1 MCFDA
6 KECVADTFPLQNIH
20 AHQVRFMENFEKQG
34 GIAFLIIYY
43 TARNILYYMRFQ
55 EVQAFWKRAEEGG
68 RKSFRFEELDP
79 RFFLELQ
86 GGIYVPYL
94 DAINQDLSLREE
106 LDKE

>member
-1 MCFDA
+1 MTQRNVWRIPSRSRTSMPIRCG
-6 KECVADTFPLQNIH
+6 LWRIL
-20 AHQVRFMENFEKQG
+20 RKQG

-55 EVQAFWKRAEEGG
+55 EVQAFWKRAEEGWPG
-68 RKSFRFEELDP
+68 KSFRFEELDP

>member
-1 MCFDA
+1 MLMDWQFQKVKREARDCRERLKARRTDLAALQQPLKEA
-6 KECVADTFPLQNIH
+6 KLPVIVLVEGWGAAGKGSVIH
-20 AHQVRFMENFEKQG
+20 S
-34 GIAFLIIYY
+34 LI
-43 TARNILYYMRFQ
+43 R
-55 EVQAFWKRAEEGG
+55 
-68 RKSFRFEELDP
+68 ELDP